1 MKLPRT
7 ILELWLG
14 LRVYSVKESSIAE
27 IQNAKKLRELACCL
41 PQSLNTPPF
50 NTTADDVMK
59 TQVNTPSNDN
69 VVYLFSDSSHMGFA
83 ENNITRICPEL
94 DGLEMLYTN
103 DSTPDKLF
111 SLKIVCWGLRENGE
125 VEGMVPW
132 LNKII
137 PCSEIND
144 PLNGSWEGYR
154 DPGIDDIFYEAPK
167 HKTLELETAAEYYKF
182 VPGADDEII
191 QEIPDSIGTHAVLAT
206 DQSERFMLIEVTS
219 WRLLANGTV
228 QGMLVDESKVET
240 TPVLLGD
247 ASLYSAQ
254 SHPSFKYFFQHRIAN
269 KIKEQDPEALAAIS
283 LLMDP

>member
-1 MKLPRT
+1 
-7 ILELWLG
+7 
-14 LRVYSVKESSIAE
+14 
-27 IQNAKKLRELACCL
+27 
-41 PQSLNTPPF
+41 
-50 NTTADDVMK
+50 MK
-59 TQVNTPSNDN
+59 TEKDTQSKNN
-69 VVYLFSDSSHMGFA
+69 VVYLFSNQGNTAVA
-83 ENNITRICPEL
+83 ENNVTRICPEL

-103 DSTPDKLF
+103 DSTPDKLY

-132 LNKII
+132 LNKIV

-154 DPGIDDIFYEAPK
+154 DPGIDDVFYEAPK
-167 HKTLELETAAEYYKF
+167 HKVLELETAAEYYKYI
-182 VPGADDEII
+182 PGDADEVI
-191 QEIPDSIGTHAVLAT
+191 QEIPDIIGTHAVLST

-219 WRLLANGTV
+219 WRLLANGSV

-247 ASLYSAQ
+247 PSLYSAQ

-269 KIKEQDPEALAAIS
+269 KIKEQDPDALAAIS